1 MRRRPT
7 PGVPRREIAIRGSR
21 RSSLSSGLL
30 LSAVASVLALVAAGC
45 GSSGTTSTAAPAT
58 ATAAPTTTT
67 SKPATTSTPAATSAS
82 TTPAS
87 SGLSGTWSGE
97 YSGAY
102 SGTFI
107 LNWTQSGS
115 SLNGKIKISAPPS
128 TLKLNGTLAGSTIRF
143 GTVGSLAIT
152 YSGSVSGSSMS
163 GNYTVGGAAGGPWKA
178 SKTG

>member
-1 MRRRPT
+1 MRRRPI
-7 PGVPRREIAIRGSR
+7 PGVARLHSSIRASQ

-30 LSAVASVLALVAAGC
+30 LTAVTSVLALVAAGC
-45 GSSGTTSTAAPAT
+45 GGSSTSTSTPATTPAAAAP
-58 ATAAPTTTT
+58 
-67 SKPATTSTPAATSAS
+67 TTSTPATTPAS
-82 TTPAS
+82 TKPAS

-115 SLNGKIKISAPPS
+115 SLNGKIKISAPAS
-128 TLKLNGTLAGSTIRF
+128 TLKVNGTLAGSTIQF

-152 YSGSVSGSSMS
+152 YSGSVSASSMS
-163 GNYTVGGAAGGPWKA
+163 GSYTVGGAAGGSWKA
-178 SKTG
+178 TKTG

>member
-1 MRRRPT
+1 MRRRPAL
-7 PGVPRREIAIRGSR
+7 GVARRHFSIGASQ

-30 LSAVASVLALVAAGC
+30 LTAVTSVLALVAAGC
-45 GSSGTTSTAAPAT
+45 GSTSSSTSPPAT
-58 ATAAPTTTT
+58 SPAITTAT
-67 SKPATTSTPAATSAS
+67 SATTPAS

-115 SLNGKIKISAPPS
+115 SLNGKIKISAPAS
-128 TLKLNGTLAGSTIRF
+128 TLKVNGTLAGSTIQF

-152 YSGSVSGSSMS
+152 YSGSVSASSMS
-163 GNYTVGGAAGGPWKA
+163 GSYTVGGAAGGSWKA
-178 SKTG
+178 TKTG

>member
-1 MRRRPT
+1 MRRQPT
-7 PGVPRREIAIRGSR
+7 PGVARRHISIRGSQ
-21 RSSLSSGLL
+21 RSPLSSVLL
-30 LSAVASVLALVAAGC
+30 LTAVTSLLALVAAGC
-45 GSSGTTSTAAPAT
+45 GSSSTTSTSTPAT
-58 ATAAPTTTT
+58 TPAAATP
-67 SKPATTSTPAATSAS
+67 TTSTPVTAPAT
-82 TTPAS
+82 

-115 SLNGKIKISAPPS
+115 SLNGNIKISAPPS
-128 TLKLNGTLAGSTIRF
+128 TLKVNGTLAGSTIQF

-163 GNYTVGGAAGGPWKA
+163 GSYTVGGAAGGSWKA
-178 SKTG
+178 NKTG

>member
-7 PGVPRREIAIRGSR
+7 PRVARRHISIRGSQR
-21 RSSLSSGLL
+21 PPLPKAGLL
-30 LSAVASVLALVAAGC
+30 LTAVASILALGAAGC
-45 GSSGTTSTAAPAT
+45 GSSSTSTPATTPATAAPAT
-58 ATAAPTTTT
+58 
-67 SKPATTSTPAATSAS
+67 STPASTPAS

-87 SGLSGTWSGE
+87 SDLSGTWAGE

-107 LNWTQSGS
+107 LSWTQSGS

-128 TLKLNGTLAGSTIRF
+128 TLKVNGTLVGSTIRF

-163 GNYTVGGAAGGPWKA
+163 GSYTVGGSAGGSWKA
-178 SKTG
+178 TKTG

>member
-7 PGVPRREIAIRGSR
+7 PGVPRRNIAIRGSQ
-21 RSSLSSGLL
+21 RSPLSSGLL
-30 LSAVASVLALVAAGC
+30 LTAVTSVLALMGAGC
-45 GSSGTTSTAAPAT
+45 GSSSTTSTSTPAT
-58 ATAAPTTTT
+58 ATGAATPTT
-67 SKPATTSTPAATSAS
+67 SEPATTSTPA

-87 SGLSGTWSGE
+87 SGVSGTWSGE

-102 SGTFI
+102 SGTFV

-128 TLKLNGTLAGSTIRF
+128 TLKVNGTLAGSTIQF

-163 GNYTVGGAAGGPWKA
+163 GSYTVGGATGGSWKA
-178 SKTG
+178 NKTG